1 MNYFSILLLVLLS
14 CSAQN
19 DISTLSNKEL
29 FGQMVMLGIKDKHL
43 SETEKRWLNEY
54 SIGSLL
60 LLKRNIPSTADSVIQ
75 VIKGYQ
81 SHLSE
86 PALVSIDQENGWI
99 SRLHGVV
106 TELPNNYALG
116 KLNSLNTTK
125 NIAEISGKELLA
137 LGIHWSLSPVAD
149 VNSNPKNPI
158 IGVRS
163 FGENTSI
170 VQKHSLAYIDGLNSA
185 GVLSSIK
192 HFPGHGDTS
201 FDSHYDKVIIYKD
214 QKELESIDLVPF
226 NTLGNSKHPQPTSVM
241 IGHIL
246 LPKIDSVPAT
256 ISKKIMGFIP
266 SDYTGLKVADELE
279 MNALAK
285 FYNPYKAVVT
295 MIENGMDVIIMAR
308 ALKQRVDVDSL
319 FAYVDACATKSVTFR
334 NRLIESVTR
343 IKKQKARFKNH
354 TPSLKTFNQLRDTH
368 RAYASQ
374 VFKEIPYFLSGSIPK
389 EIPFTFSKDAYTQ
402 EIVKRFN
409 LALPKSEGK
418 PVQFV
423 SKKTNEVNPNAILIS
438 IENPYVL
445 DSFQNPTKIC
455 FYNRYAP
462 IHTLFNL
469 LFKGKQ

>member
-319 FAYVDACATKSVTFR
+319 FTYVDAYTAKSATFR